1 MTIKSNCIRGG
12 GLWGWS
18 ACLLICCI
26 SVSLPLTG
34 ALQSV
39 IPSSTFHHRTHHCSS
54 RTLFAVSTPINGD
67 AVIDS
72 AIEKPEQSNLED
84 DDPFTL
90 LSTLAATTLLQSDR
104 RRE

>member
-12 GLWGWS
+12 GVWGWS
-18 ACLLICCI
+18 TCLLICCI

-39 IPSSTFHHRTHHCSS
+39 IPSSTTRHS